1 MIDNA
6 LDNIGPFLDWVAVQV
21 FNRVALARNFP
32 GVKAQGPRFELSL
45 SGSERGLRGLLDD
58 GTHTFLVTF
67 PLAGCRLW
75 LRDVLLSLWVVAARP
90 FSVQVVI
97 DDGY

>member
-1 MIDNA
+1 MA
-6 LDNIGPFLDWVAVQV
+6 SEATFLMAQFLDWVAVEV

-32 GVKAQGPRFELSL
+32 GVTAQGLRFELSL
-45 SGSERGLRGLLDD
+45 GGSERGLRGLLDD

-75 LRDVLLSLWVVAARP
+75 LRDVLLGLWAVAARP
-90 FSVQVVI
+90 FSVHVVI
-97 DDGY
+97 DDG